1 MNSTESQ
8 LFTEQKRAVY
18 QLEMVSTRLGSLG
31 GSWKTRNKCDFISLL
46 SGASDIG
53 PVCKYCYFH
62 VGSEESEAYRT
73 K

>member
-31 GSWKTRNKCDFISLL
+31 GSCDFISLL